1 MRGGRSLAGGVR
13 VGAARSRKPWARGRS
28 YSTMTPPISQA
39 IEGQSIPPVLANTPE
54 EFAKVIKAEA
64 EKWGAIGK
72 RLGVTMD

>member
-13 VGAARSRKPWARGRS
+13 VGAARSRKPSARGRS

-39 IEGQSIPPVLANTPE
+39 IGQSIPPVLANTPE
-54 EFAKVIKAEA
+54 EFAKVMKAEA